1 MIAKFEL
8 FGNQHLIALLVIFIM
23 AVVPPVVLRKM
34 GREKLNGQFARWFG
48 WFMLFYFIGKH
59 LYGVFG
65 LKEAWQIW
73 LPLHMCH
80 LGQMLIT
87 YCLITGKRGFY
98 ISILYFW
105 TFGGATMALTTP
117 DLAFGWPD
125 PNYIMFM
132 VTHGLL
138 LLGALYFTVT
148 ERLRPRVGEI
158 WRVLKV
164 SIYVM
169 LIILPL
175 NYIIGGE
182 ANYFYLRYPPMSG
195 SLMDFLPTPPLH
207 IPFFVVLAY
216 LVFWLVYL
224 PYYIM
229 DLIAAKRG
237 AERH

>member
-1 MIAKFEL
+1 MAVKFEL
-8 FGNQHLIALLVIFIM
+8 FGSQHLIALLVIFMVALI
-23 AVVPPVVLRKM
+23 PPLILKKINDTRV
-34 GREKLNGQFARWFG
+34 NQQFSIWFG
-48 WFMLFYFIGKH
+48 WFMMVYFILKH

-80 LGQMLIT
+80 LGQMMIA

-105 TFGGATMALTTP
+105 TFGGAAMALITP

-132 VTHGLL
+132 ATHGLL
-138 LLGALYFTVT
+138 LLGALYFTIT
-148 ERLRPRVGEI
+148 EKLRPGVSDI

-182 ANYFYLRYPPMSG
+182 ANYFYLRFPPVSG
-195 SLMDFLPTPPLH
+195 SLMDFLPAPPLH

-216 LVFWLVYL
+216 VVFWLVYL
-224 PYYIM
+224 PYYIK
-229 DLIAAKRG
+229 DKLAASNID
-237 AERH
+237 